1 MKFFFLIVLF
11 HLCLNSIASA
21 KENATWV
28 KSIFFRGFDPT
39 TKKKLTLKDVE
50 DLAMRLKANHIRY
63 AYIFAG
69 PYENDGHL
77 PSYVFS
83 QQAKESIKILK
94 RIYPELKVLPWIGG
108 IQNKTVHLERV
119 DWVKNAISDTAKL
132 FKELSLT
139 GIHLDLEYVLYPS
152 PAFNRNK
159 LDPSNYGVHWVK
171 FHKLLRLALPNKFIS
186 SVVVSTASGT
196 KPWKHKHPLKEIKD
210 VSLIVNQISF
220 MFYETNIHEL
230 KTYREN
236 LKEQLKQIKDLKSE
250 LKEKSPQYLF
260 GVGTFSDQKS
270 LQGYRDLRFEN
281 LPTTLKLEKEL
292 EQEISPK
299 VSIVDGHAIYC
310 EWMTTEQEWKELR
323 SLLESLSFN

>member
-1 MKFFFLIVLF
+1 MKFFILIVLI
-11 HLCLNSIASA
+11 HLSLNSVASA

-39 TKKKLTLKDVE
+39 TKKKLTVKDVE
-50 DLAMRLKANHIRY
+50 ALAMRLKANHIRY

-94 RIYPELKVLPWIGG
+94 EKYPELKVLPWIGG

-119 DWVKNAISDTAKL
+119 DWVKNAISDTEKL
-132 FKELSLT
+132 VKKLSLT
-139 GIHLDLEYVLYPS
+139 GIHLDLEYVLFPS
-152 PAFNRNK
+152 PEFNRKK
-159 LDPSNYGVHWVK
+159 LSANDYGKHWVN
-171 FHKLLRLALPNKFIS
+171 FHKHLRQALPNEFIS
-186 SVVVSTASGT
+186 GVVVSTASGT
-196 KPWKHKHPLKEIKD
+196 KPWKHKHPLNEIKEISP
-210 VSLIVNQISF
+210 VVNQISF

-236 LKEQLKQIKDLKSE
+236 LKEQLEQIKKLKSE
-250 LKEKSPQYLF
+250 LKQKGPQYLL
-260 GVGTFSDQKS
+260 GVGTFSDQQALKE
-270 LQGYRDLRFEN
+270 YRDLRFEN
-281 LPTTLKLEKEL
+281 PPKTLKWIKEL

-299 VSIVDGHAIYC
+299 SSIINGLAIYC
-310 EWMTTEQEWKELR
+310 EWMTTEQEWNELR
-323 SLLESLSFN
+323 SFLE

>member
-1 MKFFFLIVLF
+1 MKFFFLIVIF
-11 HLCLNSIASA
+11 HICLNSLVSA

-39 TKKKLTLKDVE
+39 TKKKLTVKDIE
-50 DLAMRLKANHIRY
+50 DLAKRLKANHIRY

-69 PYENDGHL
+69 PYESDGHL

-83 QQAKESIKILK
+83 EQAKESIRILK
-94 RIYPELKVLPWIGG
+94 KIYPELKVLPWIGG

-132 FKELSLT
+132 VKEMTLE
-139 GIHLDLEYVLYPS
+139 GIHLDLEYVLYP
-152 PAFNRNK
+152 PPKINRNK
-159 LDPSNYGVHWVK
+159 LDTSNYGVHWVK

-196 KPWKHKHPLKEIKD
+196 KPWKHKHPLSEIKK
-210 VSLIVNQISF
+210 VSSIINQISF

-236 LKEQLKQIKDLKSE
+236 LKEQLEQIKNLKSE
-250 LKEKSPQYLF
+250 LNPKAPQYLI
-260 GVGTFSDQKS
+260 GVGTFNIQKALLS
-270 LQGYRDLRFEN
+270 YRDLQFEN
-281 LPTTLKLEKEL
+281 LPTTLKLLKEL
-292 EQEISPK
+292 DQEISPK
-299 VSIVDGHAIYC
+299 TSLVDGLAIFC
-310 EWMTTEQEWKELR
+310 EWETTVQEWNDLQKYL
-323 SLLESLSFN
+323 